1 MHHPTG
7 GKTSGRTVF
16 TVCGVLALALLVYSQ
31 TLAFAWD
38 EGFHLLTAQLI
49 AAGERPYLD
58 FLFPQ
63 PPLNAYWAAWWM
75 RVFGESW
82 RTAQALSA
90 LESAGAVLL
99 IADFLL
105 RRFPAAR
112 WRVAAAL
119 AAVLLFGL
127 NSMVV
132 EFGTEGQAYGLCLL
146 CVTAAF
152 RFSVIAV
159 ERGSWTLPFAAGF
172 FAGSGACA
180 SLLTA
185 PVAPVL
191 LVWMLFQRPAAI
203 RKRLFAVFALFAAGV
218 TIPWLPVIWLFAK
231 SPSVVW
237 FGLAGYNIL
246 YRRNGW
252 GDPTEHDI
260 GVLTAWIDSA
270 QALTLGLLAIAGL
283 LFAIRKSG
291 WDARALAPFKLC
303 AWLAVAQFAHLAMGR
318 PTFERYYLLTV
329 PFLSVLAAA
338 GLYFLATRLTDPE
351 RPAWALAFIGI
362 IMALGLGR
370 ALYDE
375 RNAFLWSDF
384 EEIARKVDQVTTR
397 NGTLLADEHVYF
409 LTRRRPPSGMELDY
423 SHRLLISPEFA
434 AALHV
439 VLRPELNRRIHAGMY
454 DTIATCEEEKAAAI
468 RIPDLYRQKADIADC
483 TVYWDFKR

>member
-1 MHHPTG
+1 MHHTTG
-7 GKTSGRTVF
+7 GQPSGRTVF
-16 TVCGVLALALLVYSQ
+16 TVCGILALAFLVYSQ

-49 AAGERPYLD
+49 KAGQRPYLD

-63 PPLNAYWAAWWM
+63 PPLNAYWVACWM
-75 RVFGESW
+75 RIFGETW

-90 LESAGAVLL
+90 LESAAAVLL

-105 RRFPAAR
+105 RRFPIVR
-112 WRVAAAL
+112 WRTPAAL

-152 RFSVIAV
+152 RLSVSTAQT
-159 ERGSWTLPFAAGF
+159 ESRLLPFAAGF
-172 FAGSGACA
+172 FAGAGACA

-185 PVAPVL
+185 PVVPVL
-191 LVWMLFQRPAAI
+191 LLWTFF
-203 RKRLFAVFALFAAGV
+203 RKRSFAALLPFAAGV
-218 TIPWLPVIWLFAK
+218 TVPWLPVIWLFAK
-231 SPSVVW
+231 APSVVW
-237 FGLAGYNIL
+237 FGLAGYNIA

-252 GDPTEHDI
+252 GDPTDHDI

-283 LFAIRKSG
+283 IFIIRKSG
-291 WDARALAPFKLC
+291 WDAPVRAPFILCFWLALAQSAYLV
-303 AWLAVAQFAHLAMGR
+303 LGR

-329 PFLSVLAAA
+329 PFLSVLAVA
-338 GLYFLATRLTDPE
+338 GLYSLATRPAFALTGV
-351 RPAWALAFIGI
+351 GI
-362 IMALGLGR
+362 LMALGLGK
-370 ALYDE
+370 ALYQE
-375 RNAFLWSDF
+375 RDAFLWSDF
-384 EEIARKVDQVTTR
+384 EEIARKADQVTPR

-434 AALHV
+434 ASLHV
-439 VLRPELNRRIHAGMY
+439 VLRPELNRRIHAGVY
-454 DTIATCEEEKAAAI
+454 DTIATCEAEKAAAI
-468 RIPDLYRQKADIADC
+468 GIPDLYRQKATIADC
-483 TVYWDFKR
+483 NVYWDFKR